1 MTVTDSLPLLTI
13 LGLLPLVGALVVML
27 VGERLARPLALAFS
41 LVTLLGAAYLA
52 LGFDRTASSQFQFA
66 EVLPWIPQWGV
77 SYALG
82 VDGMALAM
90 IVMAA
95 ILVPVCILAAWDDVA
110 MSGGRRHRGYFA
122 WMLVLET
129 MMIGVFAATDVFL
142 FYVFFE
148 AMLIPVY
155 FLINNYGGENR
166 SAAALKFLLFS
177 LAGGLVMLVAVIAVG
192 AFGQGGPQGFLV
204 TNLTG
209 LTLPP
214 LAENLLFLGFFIAF
228 AVKAP
233 MWPVHTWLPDA
244 ATAARPAT
252 AVLLVGVLDKVG
264 TYGMIRFCLQMF
276 PGASQWATPV
286 VIVLALISII
296 YGAILAIGATDMMR
310 LIAYTSVSHFGYIV
324 LGIFAMT
331 SVGMSGSVLYM
342 VNHGFSTAALF
353 LIAGMLVARHGSKNV
368 RDYGGWQRV
377 TPVLAGTFL
386 VAGLSGLALPG
397 LGSFVSEFLVMMG
410 TFQRYPWAAVV
421 SSVGIILAATYILVL
436 YMRVFTGPAPGARI
450 VDVDGAFSYD
460 DGSAHAGHDHGTPDG
475 RDAYTGH
482 DDRNLDGR
490 MDDEATGRD
499 AGRSGA
505 VATADGAHASEHAAG
520 GSVATATRPRPS
532 RLRVPDLTGR
542 ERLVVAPLIA
552 LFLLLGFYPKP
563 VLDVINPAVTQ
574 TLTFMGVTDPAPAA
588 GTPNGSAHR

>member
-1 MTVTDSLPLLTI
+1 MTSTALPLLTI
-13 LGLLPLVGALVVML
+13 LGVIPLVGALVVMF
-27 VGERLARPLALAFS
+27 VGERLARVLALAFS
-41 LVTLLGAAYLA
+41 LVTLAGALYMAA
-52 LGFDRTASSQFQFA
+52 IFDRGAPEQFQFA
-66 EVLPWIPQWGV
+66 EVHSWIPQFGV

-82 VDGMALAM
+82 ADGMTLAM

-95 ILVPVCILAAWDDVA
+95 ILVPVCIVAAWHDTPMV
-110 MSGGRRHRGYFA
+110 GGRHHRGYFA

-155 FLINNYGGENR
+155 FLINNYGGANR

-177 LAGGLVMLVAVIAVG
+177 LAGGLIMLVAVIAVYVFGPGG
-192 AFGQGGPQGFLV
+192 AQGFLI

-209 LTLPP
+209 LALNPI
-214 LAENLLFLGFFIAF
+214 AENLLFLGFFIAF

-276 PGASQWATPV
+276 PNASQWATPV

-296 YGAILAIGATDMMR
+296 YGAVLAIGSRDMMR

-331 SVGMSGSVLYM
+331 SVGMTGSVLYM

-353 LIAGMLVARHGSKNV
+353 LIAGMLVARHGSKDV

-386 VAGLSGLALPG
+386 VAGMSGLALPG

-410 TFQRYPWAAVV
+410 TFQRYPIAAVI
-421 SSVGIILAATYILVL
+421 SSVGIILAATYILLL
-436 YMRVFTGPAPGARI
+436 YMRVFTGPAPGSRL
-450 VDVDGAFSYD
+450 VEVDGAVSYD
-460 DGSAHAGHDHGTPDG
+460 DGDPHGHTDHAPEATASTTATDGGAHAAQSGEWPRPLVPRPRVCPSLTS
-475 RDAYTGH
+475 T
-482 DDRNLDGR
+482 
-490 MDDEATGRD
+490 
-499 AGRSGA
+499 AGRSSSW
-505 VATADGAHASEHAAG
+505 HRSSCCSCCS
-520 GSVATATRPRPS
+520 GSTPS
-532 RLRVPDLTGR
+532 RFSTSSIPPSPGR
-542 ERLVVAPLIA
+542 SPTWASP
-552 LFLLLGFYPKP
+552 
-563 VLDVINPAVTQ
+563 
-574 TLTFMGVTDPAPAA
+574 
-588 GTPNGSAHR
+588 TPPPPPGP